1 MLNIDLTK
9 ENCEK
14 MVNLVSDIICIS
26 NLAGYAQYVN
36 SAIETILGYST
47 TEFEEYTL
55 LDLIHPEDRNLLDGL
70 VKEISENKY
79 DISSFEYRFRCKDGT
94 YRWISWN
101 IRIVWDEQLIYS
113 DGRDITERKKVE
125 EELKKATKKL
135 HHAQEFSK
143 VGYWEAKL
151 TCDEYIWSNELFHI
165 FGYKPQEFKPSF
177 EHFLS
182 MVHPDDRNLVINAS
196 LNISHKSKVSEI
208 DFRVIRA
215 DKKVIWVYEKIIY
228 EYDDKGKLVEKYG
241 ITQDITE
248 RKIKEARLRESENK
262 YKELVENVPVGI
274 ITFDT
279 AGNITFA
286 NQKVLEIVGS
296 PSEEEFMS
304 INLLTDPVLMDGGIS
319 EFYGDCIEQK
329 KLLTIEKEVYSNW
342 GKSTTIRIQAAPISD
357 DSGNIHSVIAIIED
371 FTERKKLENELKTA
385 KEEAEASNKAKSQ
398 FLANMSHEIR
408 TPMNGIMGMT
418 DLMLMSSLTVEQTEM
433 AEIIKASSKS
443 LLKII
448 NDILDLSKIDAGK
461 VELNPELIDF
471 HNFINSKTRIYE
483 TLAQEKGLDFEMKTE
498 ANLPKEIIVDRT
510 KLAQIANNLVGNAVK
525 FTEKDKIIVS
535 IEKVKTIEN
544 KVMLGFSISDTGIGI
559 KMEDMHKLFNY
570 FTQLED
576 FLTKRFQGTGLGLAI
591 SKSLVELMGGEIFVE
606 SEYGKGS
613 TFYFTCL
620 VEVPEEINT
629 DSVDEHSEADKH
641 EDGHLLILLVEDDPV
656 GQMFI
661 KKACKLK
668 GWRVYAVNGGKEALD
683 TLQKHRFNLILMD
696 VQMSGMS
703 GYDVTKIIREKEIST
718 GTHIPII
725 AATAYAMEEDRV
737 RCLEAGMD
745 DYISKPISI
754 DKLYE
759 LVEKW
764 GTPK

>member
-1 MLNIDLTK
+1 
-9 ENCEK
+9 
-14 MVNLVSDIICIS
+14 
-26 NLAGYAQYVN
+26 LAGYAQYVN

-177 EHFLS
+177 ERFLS

-525 FTEKDKIIVS
+525 FTEKGKIIVS

-576 FLTKRFQGTGLGLAI
+576 FLTKRFQGTGLGLTI
-591 SKSLVELMGGEIFVE
+591 SKSLVELMGGEICVE

-620 VEVPEEINT
+620 VEVPEEIKT
-629 DSVDEHSEADKH
+629 DSVDEHSETDKH
-641 EDGHLLILLVEDDPV
+641 EDGQLHILLVEDDPV
-656 GQMFI
+656 GQLFI

-668 GWRVYAVNGGKEALD
+668 GWRVNAVNGGKEALD

-703 GYDVTKIIREKEIST
+703 GYDVTKIIREKETST
-718 GTHIPII
+718 GRHIPII
-725 AATAYAMEEDRV
+725 AATAYAMEEDRA

-764 GTPK
+764 GTSK